1 MDLLAFGDTGWGDEL
16 GRAMLMTL
24 AVALTAMALGLVIGA
39 LGATAKLAGA
49 WPVRLAARLYTT
61 IFRGIPELLIIYL
74 FFFGSSGGAKWV
86 LELFFDSVGYVEVDA
101 FIIGALAVGLISGSY
116 STEIFRGAA
125 IAVPRG
131 QVEAGM
137 AAGMSRGLIL
147 RRILA
152 PQALR
157 FALPGLG
164 NVWQLTLKD
173 TSLIMVTGLVE
184 LMRQS
189 YVAAGSSREPFLFYI
204 AAAAIYLGLTS
215 VSGAGF
221 RRAERWAGRGTQQG
235 AGQ

>member
-1 MDLLAFGDTGWGDEL
+1 MELLAFGDTGWGDEM

-24 AVALTAMALGLVIGA
+24 AVALTSMALGLGLGA
-39 LGATAKLAGA
+39 LEATAKLAGSGPA
-49 WPVRLAARLYTT
+49 RLAATLYT
-61 IFRGIPELLIIYL
+61 
-74 FFFGSSGGAKWV
+74 
-86 LELFFDSVGYVEVDA
+86 
-101 FIIGALAVGLISGSY
+101 
-116 STEIFRGAA
+116 TEIFRGAA

-131 QVEAGM
+131 QIGAGQ
-137 AAGMSRGLIL
+137 ASGMSRWLIF

-189 YVAAGSSREPFLFYI
+189 YVAAGSSREPFLFYL

-215 VSGAGF
+215 VSAAGF
-221 RRAERWAGRGTQQG
+221 RRAEVWANRGTGPGTGRG
-235 AGQ
+235 AAR